1 MSSLNHLYSTQDGR
15 KKSSKRGNNSGG
27 LNITYVGYGITLL
40 AFLVIFQIFRWQVL
54 FAEDFKNLAQ
64 GQYETNRIQVAPR
77 GVITATDGTV
87 LAVDEPVW
95 NVYASLSKDED
106 ERALFFE
113 NKDLFVSDV
122 SAILGVEK
130 EEIESKLTDDFVYTP
145 IAKGVSTEKKKALEQ
160 AEIFGPGTQGF
171 GLYFENEE
179 KRVYPNNELA
189 AHVLGF
195 IGQNEFGDPVG
206 QYGIQGYYYGDITGR
221 EGYSYE
227 EKDSSGNVILTAEY
241 EPILP
246 RDGKD
251 FKLTIVP
258 NLQAKVEEELEKG
271 VRESRARSGS
281 AIIMDPKTGAI
292 LAMANYPTYDPNE
305 YWRVSEPWILRNRA
319 VADVYEYGSIQKPI
333 TLAIAIEN
341 GVIDENFI
349 CNDAT
354 GYLDLY
360 EATGYADLK
369 GERIYTWN
377 RLPAGTLDIS
387 GIFRTSNN
395 PCAARVALDMDFNE
409 FYSSLKDFGIGEFI
423 GIGLQEESTSYL
435 KSKDTWTK
443 LDTITASYGQGA
455 ISATPL
461 QLISAFSTIA
471 NDGVRMRPYIISQIS
486 DEKEVIDI
494 SPQVIAEPI
503 SKETADIITK
513 ALVKAVKNNSL
524 TALGKPLLEYDLAA
538 KTGTAQIPNK
548 ESPGY
553 NENLTN
559 DTVIGFAP
567 SDDPKMIMLVK
578 LEEPKTA
585 AFSSLTTVPVWRDI
599 FLSIADDLEIKKI
612 N

>member
-1 MSSLNHLYSTQDGR
+1 MSSLNHLYSTQGKR
-15 KKSSKRGNNSGG
+15 NKSSKKRKNSGG
-27 LNITYVGYGITLL
+27 LNITFVGYVITFL
-40 AFLVIFQIFRWQVL
+40 AFIVIFQVFRWQVL

-77 GVITATDGTV
+77 GVITAADDTV
-87 LAVDEPVW
+87 LAVDEPAW
-95 NVYASLSKDED
+95 NVYASLSEDED

-113 NKDLFVSDV
+113 NRDLFVSEV
-122 SAILGVEK
+122 SSILGVEK
-130 EEIESKLTDDFVYTP
+130 EDIDSKLADDFRYTS
-145 IAKGVSTEKKKALEQ
+145 IAKGITTEKKKALEQ
-160 AEIFGPGTQGF
+160 AEIFGPGRQGF

-189 AHVLGF
+189 AHLLGF

-206 QYGIQGYYYGDITGR
+206 QYGVQGYYYGDITGR

-271 VRESRARSGS
+271 VRESRAKSGS

-305 YWRVSEPWILRNRA
+305 YWRASEPWILRNRA
-319 VADVYEYGSIQKPI
+319 VADVYEYGSVQKPI
-333 TLAIAIEN
+333 TLSIAIEN
-341 GVIDENFI
+341 GVIDEEHI
-349 CNDAT
+349 CNDTT

-360 EATGYADLK
+360 KVTGYADLK
-369 GERIYTWN
+369 GEKVYTWN

-395 PCAARVALDMDFNE
+395 PCTALIALDTEFNE

-423 GIGLQEESTSYL
+423 GVGLQEESTSYL
-435 KSKDTWTK
+435 KSKETWTK
-443 LDTITASYGQGA
+443 LDTITASYGQGG

-471 NDGVRMRPYIISQIS
+471 NDGVRMRPYLISQIS
-486 DEKEVIDI
+486 DEKEVINI
-494 SPQVIAEPI
+494 SPQVVTEPI
-503 SKETADIITK
+503 SKETADIITR

-538 KTGTAQIPNK
+538 KTGTAQISIK
-548 ESPGY
+548 GGTGY
-553 NENLTN
+553 DENLSN

-585 AFSSLTTVPVWRDI
+585 AYSSLTTVPVWRDI
-599 FLSIADDLEIKKI
+599 FLSIADDLEIKKV

>member
-1 MSSLNHLYSTQDGR
+1 MSSLNHLYSTQGKRNKSPR
-15 KKSSKRGNNSGG
+15 KAKNSGG
-27 LNITYVGYGITLL
+27 LNITAVGYVITFL
-40 AFLVIFQIFRWQVL
+40 AFVVIFQVFRWQVL

-77 GVITATDGTV
+77 GVITAADDTV
-87 LAVDEPVW
+87 LAVDEPAW
-95 NVYASLSKDED
+95 NVYASLSQDED

-113 NKDLFVSDV
+113 NRDLFVSEV
-122 SAILGVEK
+122 SSILGVEK
-130 EEIESKLTDDFVYTP
+130 DTIDSKLTEDFLYTP
-145 IAKGVSTEKKKALEQ
+145 IAKGIPTEKKKALEQ
-160 AEIFGPGTQGF
+160 AEIFGPGKQGF

-189 AHVLGF
+189 AHLLGF
-195 IGQNEFGDPVG
+195 IGQDEFGDPVG

-271 VRESRARSGS
+271 VRASRAKSGS

-305 YWRVSEPWILRNRA
+305 YWRASEPWILRNRA
-319 VADVYEYGSIQKPI
+319 VADVYEYGSVQKPI
-333 TLAIAIEN
+333 TVAIAIEN
-341 GVIDENFI
+341 EVIDEDYV
-349 CNDAT
+349 CHDTT

-360 EATGYADLK
+360 KVTGYADLK
-369 GERIYTWN
+369 GERVYTWN

-395 PCAARVALDMDFNE
+395 PCAARIALNIEFNE
-409 FYSSLKDFGIGEFI
+409 FYSALKDFGIGEFI
-423 GIGLQEESTSYL
+423 GVGLQEESTSYL
-435 KSKDTWTK
+435 KPKETWTK

-471 NDGVRMRPYIISQIS
+471 NDGVRMRPYLISQIS
-486 DEKEVIDI
+486 DEKEVINI

-503 SKETADIITK
+503 SKETADIVTR

-524 TALGKPLLEYDLAA
+524 TALGAPLLEYDLAA
-538 KTGTAQIPNK
+538 KTGTAQISIK
-548 ESPGY
+548 GGTGY
-553 NENLTN
+553 DENLSN

>member
-1 MSSLNHLYSTQDGR
+1 MSNLNHLYSTQD
-15 KKSSKRGNNSGG
+15 KVNKSSKRRNGSGG
-27 LNITYVGYGITLL
+27 LNITTVGYGITLL
-40 AFLVIFQIFRWQVL
+40 AFIVIFQIFRWQVL

-77 GVITATDGTV
+77 GIITAADDTV

-95 NVYASLSKDED
+95 NVYASLSQDEE

-113 NKDLFVSDV
+113 NRDLFVSEV
-122 SAILGVEK
+122 SSILGVEK
-130 EEIESKLTDDFVYTP
+130 ETIDSKLTEDFLYTP
-145 IAKGVSTEKKKALEQ
+145 IAKGIPTGKKKALEQ
-160 AEIFGPGTQGF
+160 AEIFGEGRQGF

-189 AHVLGF
+189 AHILGF
-195 IGQNEFGDPVG
+195 IGQNEFGDPIG

-271 VRESRARSGS
+271 VRANRAKGGS

-305 YWRVSEPWILRNRA
+305 YWRTSEPWILRNRA
-319 VADVYEYGSIQKPI
+319 VSDVYEYGSVQKPI
-333 TLAIAIEN
+333 TLSIAIEN
-341 GVIDENFI
+341 GVIDEDYI
-349 CNDAT
+349 CNDTT

-360 EATGYADLK
+360 KATGYEDLK
-369 GERIYTWN
+369 GERVYTWN
-377 RLPAGTLDIS
+377 RLPAGTIDIS

-395 PCAARVALDMDFNE
+395 PCAARIALDIDFNE

-423 GIGLQEESTSYL
+423 GVGLQEESTSYL
-435 KSKDTWTK
+435 KSKETWTK
-443 LDTITASYGQGA
+443 LDTITASYGQGG

-461 QLISAFSTIA
+461 QIISAFSAIA
-471 NDGVRMRPYIISQIS
+471 NDGIRMRPYLISQIS
-486 DEKEVIDI
+486 DEKEVINI
-494 SPQVIAEPI
+494 SPQILAKPI
-503 SKETADIITK
+503 SKETADIITT

-524 TALGKPLLEYDLAA
+524 SALGKPLLEYDLAA
-538 KTGTAQIPNK
+538 KTGTAQIAI
-548 ESPGY
+548 EGGTTY
-553 NENLTN
+553 DENLSN

-567 SDDPKMIMLVK
+567 SEDPKMIMLVK

-585 AFSSLTTVPVWRDI
+585 AYASLTTVPVWRDI